1 MLSPHSS
8 ISLAHSTHL
17 PTLRSLPPSE
27 LTKMQ
32 FAPPTKESD
41 VTIGAVDGN
50 EQGVDQNGLVVG
62 RWKTGIFG
70 FTDSLVPNGASLIFS
85 FTC

>member
-1 MLSPHSS
+1 
-8 ISLAHSTHL
+8 
-17 PTLRSLPPSE
+17 
-27 LTKMQ
+27 MQ

-41 VTIGAVDGN
+41 VTIGVVDGN

-70 FTDSLVPNGASLIFS
+70 FTDSLMPNGASLLPSNCVLIIF
-85 FTC
+85 